1 MVTLRGNSDE
11 RQTGVSR
18 VLTTSHFFTRVL
30 FMWLPSKLVKIH
42 QAVYLRD
49 MTISAYIAY
58 FKKTFTKN
66 EAGLS
71 QEVISEQQ
79 EEAGRSI
86 WKPT

>member
-1 MVTLRGNSDE
+1 MEGSRHKRRLCVDNLVCPMIYGGVT
-11 RQTGVSR
+11 
-18 VLTTSHFFTRVL
+18 
-30 FMWLPSKLVKIH
+30 LVKIH

-66 EAGLS
+66 EAGFS

-79 EEAGRSI
+79 EEVGEGRVLPYSI
-86 WKPT
+86 QLLLFRR